1 MSSITLKPNINELY
15 TLNKFILNEL
25 PEENLQVNLIDEE
38 IFVNIAKYSK
48 TELRL
53 IYINSALTMEFVDNG
68 IEFNPPLKR
77 ILLRQITLGAKIG
90 GLGIF

>member
-25 PEENLQVNLIDEE
+25 PEKNLQVNLIDEE

-68 IEFNPPLKR
+68 IEFNPPLEENF
-77 ILLRQITLGAKIG
+77 TPANNIG
-90 GLGIF
+90 S